1 MKFKVLM
8 KKLWRKVRGGN
19 PDVYELRLRGVS
31 IGENCHIYGSID
43 DGHEFWLLLVIML
56 HLQVAVNY

>member
-31 IGENCHIYGSID
+31 IGENCHIM
-43 DGHEFWLLLVIML
+43 EVLTMVMNWLLLVIML